1 MRNSRKKIKVFLFV
15 LISILTISIGYASI
29 SAINLLING
38 NGTAS
43 VNQNN
48 FKVHFTQA
56 QAITGTTGVS
66 GTSTIDAQDDT
77 KAMFDVTGL
86 TKVGD
91 YAEAVYT
98 VRNDSNGVGAEI
110 SLSVSNSN
118 SEYFKVTETILDNKL
133 QAGEE
138 TTAKVK
144 VEMIKTPITD
154 SVSTSI
160 TASLTASPLEDA
172 EATGGSAATEEA
184 IPEPV
189 SFTTDSWAT
198 IQKAVQNNNT
208 SAYNVGDTKSVTIN
222 GNNYMVRIANKTIG
236 EHCGDN
242 DTEYSQTACGF
253 VVEFADIV
261 EQRAMNSTDTNVG
274 GWPATEMR
282 TYLNGTFYNSLPS
295 DLQAVIKSTRV
306 ISGYGN
312 NGIDTSNF
320 TTTDKLYLLSS
331 EEVFGTDD
339 GQYHFFDTAYGTSHQ
354 LEYYSNNGVTYSTSS
369 WNGTNLDKAIKQYN
383 SSNTG
388 WWLRPASSYSSYFFA
403 TVDDNGR
410 WIDSSAYT
418 TDGVAPAFRIG

>member
-1 MRNSRKKIKVFLFV
+1 MANKRKKIKVFLFV
-15 LISILTISIGYASI
+15 LIGILTISVGYASI

-38 NGTAS
+38 NGTVS

-48 FKVHFTQA
+48 FIVHFTEA
-56 QAITGTTGVS
+56 KEITGTTGVS
-66 GTSTIDAQDDT
+66 GTSSIDTQDDT

-154 SVSTSI
+154 TVSTTI
-160 TASLTASPLEDA
+160 TATLTATPLEDA
-172 EATGGSAATEEA
+172 EATGGSPATEEA

-222 GNNYMVRIANKTIG
+222 GNNYMVRIANKTTAQN
-236 EHCGDN
+236 CGNSD
-242 DTEYSQTACGF
+242 YSQTACGF
-253 VVEFADIV
+253 VVEFAEIV
-261 EQRAMNSTDTNVG
+261 EKRAMNSAGTNVG
-274 GWPATEMR
+274 GWPATELY
-282 TYLNGTFYNSLPS
+282 TYLQGTFYNSLPS
-295 DLQAVIKSTRV
+295 DLQAVIKPTRV
-306 ISGYGN
+306 ISGHGSN
-312 NGIDTSNF
+312 DSTNF

-331 EEVFGTDD
+331 EEVYGIDD
-339 GQYHFFDTAYGTSHQ
+339 GQYHFYDTAYGTSHQ
-354 LEYYSNNGVTYSTSS
+354 LEYYSNNGVTYSTNS
-369 WNGTNLDKAIKQYN
+369 WSGRNLDKAIKQYN
-383 SSNTG
+383 STNYY
-388 WWLRPASSYSSYFFA
+388 WWLRPASSNGNNYFRDF
-403 TVDDNGR
+403 NG
-410 WIDSSAYT
+410 
-418 TDGVAPAFRIG
+418 DGYLGGDLANGTGGVSPAFRIG